1 MDPENDWDFR
11 RLLRAAPWAHE
22 GAVLARGDRT
32 VRLPPHGTLRCP
44 GQMVGELLRRRAT
57 GQGQG
62 EAVAVVPT
70 FPRTDGVES
79 VLQPVELV
87 PRPELFVVDSMASFD
102 LPVLFRSARLAVP
115 MANPGRFNGQPEGQ
129 GEFRAV
135 VRLDLANRER
145 EGLAHLAQEVEAGP
159 LVQTRV
165 QPQDPH
171 AGAVV
176 QGGVLEDLLACQL
189 HDLDVHLYA
198 VTRFV
203 FLKQPD
209 FGATMSLGLLTFGML
224 FISGMRLRYLASVS
238 AVAIPII
245 IKLVMEPYR
254 LRRITSFL
262 DPWKDPQGSGFQLIQ
277 SFISI
282 GSGGLTGLGLGES
295 KQKLSFLP
303 ASHTDFIFCLVGEE
317 LGLIGAT
324 LVIALFLV
332 LFLRGITVANRSR
345 DSFNYYL
352 AYGLTMMISI
362 QALINFSVVTGMVPT
377 KGLPLPF
384 MSYGGSALLVN
395 MAVIGLLLRIS
406 KGDDDVAAEDNS
418 AIIAK
423 KIAKRNIYGSKGY
436 SR

>member
-1 MDPENDWDFR
+1 MHNRPGMDMPVARTYDKILFFIM
-11 RLLRAAPWAHE
+11 LLMLAF
-22 GAVLARGDRT
+22 GALMIYSSTAVVTPLLAKKKMTEFYYFKRHMFTMVL
-32 VRLPPHGTLRCP
+32 GTLAMLIAYRLKP
-44 GQMVGELLRRRAT
+44 SFLKKISVPLLVFSFFLLLLVFLPYIGVTAGGARRWIRLW
-57 GQGQG
+57 
-62 EAVAVVPT
+62 PT
-70 FPRTDGVES
+70 TF
-79 VLQPVELV
+79 QPSELV
-87 PRPELFVVDSMASFD
+87 KLAMVIFLAKYMSAADYSTENFRSFAK
-102 LPVLFRSARLAVP
+102 PVLVMAV
-115 MANPGRFNGQPEGQ
+115 FQ
-129 GEFRAV
+129 G
-135 VRLDLANRER
+135 
-145 EGLAHLAQEVEAGP
+145 
-159 LVQTRV
+159 
-165 QPQDPH
+165 
-171 AGAVV
+171 
-176 QGGVLEDLLACQL
+176 
-189 HDLDVHLYA
+189 
-198 VTRFV
+198 V

-224 FISGMRLRYLASVS
+224 FISGMRLRYLASVL
-238 AVAIPII
+238 VLAIPII
-245 IKLVMEPYR
+245 YKLVMEPYR
-254 LRRITSFL
+254 LRRITSFI

-317 LGLIGAT
+317 LGLIGAA
-324 LVIALFLV
+324 LVIALFLM

-362 QALINFSVVTGMVPT
+362 QALINFAVVTGMVPT

-406 KGDDDVAAEDNS
+406 KGDDDVIVEDNS

-423 KIAKRNIYGSKGY
+423 KIAKRNIYGRKGY
-436 SR
+436 ST